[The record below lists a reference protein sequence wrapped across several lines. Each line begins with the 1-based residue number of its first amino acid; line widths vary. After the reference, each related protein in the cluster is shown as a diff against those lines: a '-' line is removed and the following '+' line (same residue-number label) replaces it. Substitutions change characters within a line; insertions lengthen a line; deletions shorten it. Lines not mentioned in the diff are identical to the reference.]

1 MLDSRLYPG
10 TDDASKNATSVDLNE
25 DAANY
30 CRSHCMSIAQVSAY
44 GWLVR
49 REPRVGKFDGLIGV
63 VEQRNESFEVM
74 EIGGGFR
81 WTTFTALRDVVTYL
95 ASRAE
100 SGSIRLVSA

>member
-1 MLDSRLYPG
+1 MLDSRLFPG
-10 TDDASKNATSVDLNE
+10 TDDGSNMTTSVDHNE

-30 CRSHCMSIAQVSAY
+30 CFSHCMSITQVSAY

-49 REPRVGKFDGLIGV
+49 REPRVGKFDGLLGV
-63 VEQRNESFEVM
+63 VEQRNEIFEVM

-100 SGSIRLVSA
+100 SGSTRPVSA

>member
-1 MLDSRLYPG
+1 MDP
-10 TDDASKNATSVDLNE
+10 TE

-30 CRSHCMSIAQVSAY
+30 CRSHGMSITQVFTY

-49 REPRVGKFDGLIGV
+49 REPRVGDFGGLLGC

-95 ASRAE
+95 TSRAE
-100 SGSIRLVSA
+100 SGSTRLLIA

>member
-1 MLDSRLYPG
+1 MLDSRLYPR
-10 TDDASKNATSVDLNE
+10 TDDASKNTTSVDPNE
-25 DAANY
+25 EAANY
-30 CRSHCMSIAQVSAY
+30 CCSHCMSITQVSAY

-49 REPRVGKFDGLIGV
+49 REPRVGKFDGILGC

-81 WTTFTALRDVVTYL
+81 WTTFTALLDVVTHL

-100 SGSIRLVSA
+100 SGSTRLVSA

>member
-1 MLDSRLYPG
+1 MLDSRLHPR
-10 TDDASKNATSVDLNE
+10 TDDASKNTIPVEPDE

-30 CRSHCMSIAQVSAY
+30 CFSHCMSITQVSAF

-49 REPRVGKFDGLIGV
+49 REPRVGSFDGLLGC
-63 VEQRNESFEVM
+63 VEQRDESFEVM

-81 WTTFTALRDVVTYL
+81 WTTFTALRDVVTHL

-100 SGSIRLVSA
+100 SGSTRVVSA

>member
-1 MLDSRLYPG
+1 MLDSQLYPS
-10 TDDASKNATSVDLNE
+10 TDDASKNTTSVDSNE
-25 DAANY
+25 DAAKY
-30 CRSHCMSIAQVSAY
+30 CRSHCLSITQVAAY

-49 REPRVGKFDGLIGV
+49 REPRVGNFDGLLGC

-81 WTTFTALRDVVTYL
+81 WTTFTALLDVVTHL

-100 SGSIRLVSA
+100 SGSTRLVSA

>member
-1 MLDSRLYPG
+1 MLDSRLYPRTG
-10 TDDASKNATSVDLNE
+10 DASKSRTSDDPNE

-30 CRSHCMSIAQVSAY
+30 CCSHCMSITQVSAF

-49 REPRVGKFDGLIGV
+49 REPRVGSFDGLLGC
-63 VEQRNESFEVM
+63 VEQRDESFEVM

-81 WTTFTALRDVVTYL
+81 WTTFTALRDVVTHL

-100 SGSIRLVSA
+100 SGSTRVVSA

>member
-1 MLDSRLYPG
+1 MLDSQLYPR
-10 TDDASKNATSVDLNE
+10 TDDASKNTSSVDSNE
-25 DAANY
+25 DAAKY
-30 CRSHCMSIAQVSAY
+30 CRSHCLSITQVAVY

-49 REPRVGKFDGLIGV
+49 REPRLGNFDGLLGC

-81 WTTFTALRDVVTYL
+81 WTTFTALLDVVTHL

-100 SGSIRLVSA
+100 SGSTRLVSA

>member
-1 MLDSRLYPG
+1 MLDSRLYPS
-10 TDDASKNATSVDLNE
+10 TDDASKNTTPVDSNE

-30 CRSHCMSIAQVSAY
+30 CGSHCMSITQVAAY
-44 GWLVR
+44 SWLVR
-49 REPRVGKFDGLIGV
+49 REPRVGNFDGLLGC

-81 WTTFTALRDVVTYL
+81 WTTFTALRDVVTHL

-100 SGSIRLVSA
+100 SGSTGLVSA